1 MTATF
6 RGITESGD
14 WTFGNGLQSY
24 FTDVYSDK
32 FNPIKADIETTLKT
46 IFSECFFNQDI
57 GIPWFDILNQKNPT
71 ALILTLKQAIY
82 NIEGVTSVIEL
93 GYSTDSNRNVVITYA
108 VDTLYTNQI
117 TGTVV
122 I

>member
-6 RGITESGD
+6 RGLTESGD
-14 WTFGNGLQSY
+14 WTFGNGIQNYLS
-24 FTDVYSDK
+24 DVYSDK

-46 IFSECFFNQDI
+46 IYSECFFNQDF
-57 GIPWFDILNQKNPT
+57 GIPWFDLLNQKDP
-71 ALILTLKQAIY
+71 AILILTLKQAIY
-82 NIEGVTSVIEL
+82 NIEGITSVIDL
-93 GYSTDSNRNVVITYA
+93 GYSTDMNRNVVITYA

-122 I
+122 V